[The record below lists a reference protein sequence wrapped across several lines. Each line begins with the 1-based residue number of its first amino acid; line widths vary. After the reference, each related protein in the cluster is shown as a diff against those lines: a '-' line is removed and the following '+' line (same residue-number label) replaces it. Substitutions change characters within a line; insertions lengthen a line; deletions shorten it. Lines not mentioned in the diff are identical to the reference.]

1 MSIETWLSAS
11 RARLESPPLVR
22 ERLFYCTC
30 QRLQARIT
38 PARAGK
44 TSIYLAY
51 TAAGRDH
58 PRSCGKDVYKSDEIN
73 KAVGS
78 PPLVWERLPLGPC
91 RDTGRRDHPRSCG
104 KDSLTRR
111 TKDFILGSPPL
122 VRERPSTDSGKVT
135 VFGITPA
142 RAGKTFPHIRNFK
155 QIRDHPRSCGK
166 DHLCHE
172 VVNQLA
178 GSPLLVRERHECLLA
193 NKGQSGIAPARAGK
207 TRLS

>member
-58 PRSCGKDVYKSDEIN
+58 PRSCGKDQLGTGQRSN
-73 KAVGS
+73 
-78 PPLVWERLPLGPC
+78 PP
-91 RDTGRRDHPRSCG
+91 
-104 KDSLTRR
+104 
-111 TKDFILGSPPL
+111 GSPPL
-122 VRERPSTDSGKVT
+122 VRERLRYRQEDSQMV
-135 VFGITPA
+135 GITPA
-142 RAGKTFPHIRNFK
+142 RAGKTVMDPFICAISLLPVFKIYLISFQSISTLQLLRNLGG
-155 QIRDHPRSCGK
+155 C
-166 DHLCHE
+166 
-172 VVNQLA
+172 
-178 GSPLLVRERHECLLA
+178 
-193 NKGQSGIAPARAGK
+193 
-207 TRLS
+207 